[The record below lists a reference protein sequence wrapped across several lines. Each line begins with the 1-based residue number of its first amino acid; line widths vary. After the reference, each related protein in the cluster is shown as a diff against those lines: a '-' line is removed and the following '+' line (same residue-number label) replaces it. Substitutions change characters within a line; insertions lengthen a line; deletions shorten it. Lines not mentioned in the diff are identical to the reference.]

1 LRHAQRCARQLQPLA
16 SKRPGNVGRRSRNGA
31 GPALRA
37 LYHAQRRGQADA
49 SSIPS
54 DPTEK
59 QKNGNDN
66 KNRNHNE
73 DKAASIPQPT
83 SQQLRI
89 HGINCAVPMI
99 GFGFMDNMVM
109 IQAGDFID
117 NHIGVSFGLTTLTA
131 AALGQVC
138 SDVSGV
144 CFGGVIETLASKLG
158 LPSSTL
164 TNEQLA
170 SKRMKLFSTGCA
182 AIGVV
187 IGCVLGMVSLLFM
200 DLERAERQKKAKRLG
215 GLFDTLVRDG
225 RTILGAQRC
234 NLWLVTEDGKHLW
247 SRAFTGEIPNAN
259 QLRVVFDRYD
269 EDHDGAIEEKNLGA
283 AFEKLG
289 WDANEHEVLMRFR
302 GIRQDDGADAGEK
315 IKFSEF
321 KYLIS
326 CILKED
332 RRIPIREGGAKH
344 TALKTGR
351 IVNIKNAYTEQQNK
365 SYSANY
371 SATTGS
377 TVNFDRYTGYDTF
390 SVLLVPVVVDDP
402 RRVIGLI
409 EFANK
414 SADGIGYQEFSKN
427 DEKVAQL
434 VASVASSFIADTLK
448 AD

>member
-1 LRHAQRCARQLQPLA
+1 
-16 SKRPGNVGRRSRNGA
+16 
-31 GPALRA
+31 
-37 LYHAQRRGQADA
+37 
-49 SSIPS
+49 
-54 DPTEK
+54 
-59 QKNGNDN
+59 
-66 KNRNHNE
+66 
-73 DKAASIPQPT
+73 
-83 SQQLRI
+83 
-89 HGINCAVPMI
+89 MI

-144 CFGGVIETLASKLG
+144 CFGGVIESLAAKLG

-164 TNEQLA
+164 TNEQLS
-170 SKRMKLFSTGCA
+170 SKRMKLYSTGCA

-187 IGCVLGMVSLLFM
+187 IGCILGMISLLFM

-225 RTILGAQRC
+225 RRILGAQRC

-247 SRAFTGEIPNAN
+247 SRAFTGDIPNN
-259 QLRVVFDRYD
+259 ERLRVVFDRYD
-269 EDHDGAIEEKNLGA
+269 EDHDGAIEEKNLVA
-283 AFEKLG
+283 AFKKLG

-302 GIRQDDGADAGEK
+302 GIRQDADAGDR

-332 RRIPIREGGAKH
+332 RRIPIRPGGAKH

-351 IVNIKNAYTEQQNK
+351 TVNIKNAYTEEQNK

-377 TVNFDRYTGYDTF
+377 TRNFDRYTGYDTF
-390 SVLLVPVVVDDP
+390 SVLLVPVVVEDP

-414 SADGIGYQEFSKN
+414 SVDGIGYQEFSKN

-434 VASVASSFIADTLK
+434 VASVASSFIAETIK